1 MHVWKSLN
9 ALEHR
14 DTAFT
19 WILLSIISSYEHSSN
34 GQKVQEKWIPKT
46 TTKTAKKKKKKKKKK
61 KDEEEQ
67 QKQQQKSGP
76 SPYILGEIHLH
87 MFVTGRS

>member
-1 MHVWKSLN
+1 MN
-9 ALEHR
+9 
-14 DTAFT
+14 TAVTVKRFKK
-19 WILLSIISSYEHSSN
+19 N
-34 GQKVQEKWIPKT
+34 GYRKQQQKQP
-46 TTKTAKKKKKKKKKK
+46 KKKKKKKKKK

-76 SPYILGEIHLH
+76 SPYFLGEIHLH